1 MNTPKNLP
9 PPVDLPSEEE
19 YEEFLEWTVE
29 EEEEFL
35 RILND
40 PGTDVIDT

>member
-9 PPVDLPSEEE
+9 LPVDLPSEEE
-19 YEEFLEWTVE
+19 YEEFLEWTQE

-35 RILND
+35 RIINN
-40 PGTDVIDT
+40 PDTNVLGE

>member
-9 PPVDLPSEEE
+9 PPVDVPTEED
-19 YEEFLEWTVE
+19 YNDFLEWTVE

-35 RILND
+35 KI
-40 PGTDVIDT
+40 IDGQKDDNGNS